1 MPDLAGLGLAVAAV
15 ALVWGIALLVV
26 RFRRD
31 HRRRVAARRRVELRR
46 VNSQPEVEPDP
57 RATAVIRDAERA
69 LAEARRE
76 ADAIVAA
83 AEARADQIAA
93 DAEDARQALL
103 AGALGEAVE
112 TRRELSTLL
121 HDLLAEVRRAEPERS
136 DAPVE

>member
-1 MPDLAGLGLAVAAV
+1 MTALVGLGIAVAAV
-15 ALVWGIALLVV
+15 ALVWGIALLFV
-26 RFRRD
+26 RLWRER
-31 HRRRVAARRRVELRR
+31 RRRVAARRRVELRR
-46 VNSQPEVEPDP
+46 LNSQPEDAPDP

-76 ADAIVAA
+76 AEAIVAA

-103 AGALGEAVE
+103 ASALGEAVE

>member
-1 MPDLAGLGLAVAAV
+1 MPALVGLGIAVAAV
-15 ALVWGIALLVV
+15 ALVWGIALLLV
-26 RFRRD
+26 RFRRE

-46 VNSQPEVEPDP
+46 LNSQSEDEPDP

-76 ADAIVAA
+76 AEAIVAA
-83 AEARADQIAA
+83 AETRADQIAA
-93 DAEDARQALL
+93 EAEDAREALL
-103 AGALGEAVE
+103 ARALGEAVE

-136 DAPVE
+136 DAPME